1 MYKKKTFK
9 EKLHDSKDFPRIE
22 ELKGNMV
29 KQWGEG
35 TIVIPV
41 PLEVDELMKKIPRG
55 KLITIN
61 NIRDILARRHGAT
74 IACPICTGIFAR
86 IAAGAAEED
95 AMKGK
100 KRITPYWRT
109 LKSDG
114 EINPKYPGG
123 VQKQIE
129 MLEAEG
135 HTILPKGKKKFVV
148 QDFEKFLIKIE
159 N

>member
-1 MYKKKTFK
+1 MYRKKSFK
-9 EKLHDSKDFPRIE
+9 EKLNDQKDFPRIE
-22 ELKGNMV
+22 ELKGNMI

-35 TIVIPV
+35 TIVIPA
-41 PLEVDELMKKIPRG
+41 PLEVNELMKKVPEG

-61 NIRDILARRHGAT
+61 IIRDALARRHGAT

-95 AMKGK
+95 FQEGK

-135 HTILPKGKKKFVV
+135 HTVIPKGKKKFIV
-148 QDFEKFLIKIE
+148 QDFEKSLVKIE
-159 N
+159 S

>member
-1 MYKKKTFK
+1 MSKRKSFK

-22 ELKGNMV
+22 KISGNMV

-41 PLEVDELMKKIPRG
+41 PLEVDELMRKVPKG

-61 NIRDILARRHGAT
+61 NIREVLAQRHGAT

-95 AMKGK
+95 SQEGK
-100 KRITPYWRT
+100 RRITPYWRT

-123 VQKQIE
+123 VQGQIE
-129 MLEAEG
+129 LLETEG
-135 HTILPKGKKKFVV
+135 HTVIPKGEKKFVV
-148 QDFEKFLIKIE
+148 QDYGKSLAKLQA
-159 N
+159 